1 MALKVR
7 IEDVAAA
14 AGVSMKT
21 VSRVLNR
28 EPNVREDTRVR
39 VQSAVD
45 KLKYTPSLSARS
57 LAGNKSYLIALLYNN
72 PSANYLMEI
81 MGGVLEACELEQYS
95 MMNCP
100 LEIEFAGCE
109 YSAGCEADPSSMMN
123 CPLIIDERKL
133 IASFE
138 SLVARSQPDGVVLT
152 PPITDSPALLKRLA
166 ELEIPYASISPK
178 QQSRGG
184 VDMNETRAAADMVD
198 HLVSLGHRRIAHI
211 VGHPAH
217 GASGWRLTGYR
228 QGLEKAGLRFDSELV
243 VPGEFSFESGV
254 LAAEKLFSLRKR
266 PTAVFAA
273 NDDMAAGV
281 IRVALE
287 HKLRVPEDVSVC
299 GFDDTPMSRYIFPA
313 LTTVHQPA
321 HDMGRLATLELL
333 ASIRTPE
340 SGRMLHIPYA
350 LEVRRSTGPAPKK

>member
-1 MALKVR
+1 
-7 IEDVAAA
+7 
-14 AGVSMKT
+14 MKT

-28 EPNVREDTRVR
+28 EPNVREGTRAR
-39 VQSAVD
+39 VQTVVD
-45 KLKYTPSLSARS
+45 NLKYTPSLSARS
-57 LAGNKSYLIALLYNN
+57 LAGNRSYLIALLYNN

-81 MGGVLEACELEQYS
+81 MGGVL
-95 MMNCP
+95 
-100 LEIEFAGCE
+100 
-109 YSAGCEADPSSMMN
+109 AGCEAEKYNMVN
-123 CPLIIDERKL
+123 CPLDIDEHRL

-138 SLVARSQPDGVVLT
+138 ALVARSQPDGVVLT

-166 ELEIPYASISPK
+166 ELDIPYASISPK
-178 QQSRGG
+178 QQSRMGA
-184 VDMNETRAAADMVD
+184 DMNETRAATDMVE

-228 QGLEKAGLRFDSELV
+228 HGLEKAGLRFDSELV

-287 HKLRVPEDVSVC
+287 RNLRVPEDVSVC
-299 GFDDTPMSRYIFPA
+299 GFDDTPMSSQIFPA
-313 LTTVHQPA
+313 LTTVHQPS

-333 ASIRTPE
+333 ASIRVPE

-350 LEVRRSTGPAPKK
+350 LKVRRSTGPAPKQ

>member
-1 MALKVR
+1 MAARVR
-7 IEDVAAA
+7 IEEVAAA

-28 EPNVREDTRVR
+28 EPNVTDETRAKVLK
-39 VQSAVD
+39 AVE
-45 KLKYTPSLSARS
+45 KLKYIPHLSARS

-72 PSANYLMEI
+72 PSANYIMEV
-81 MGGVLEACELEQYS
+81 MGGVLEACEVEQYS

-100 LEIEFAGCE
+100 LDVDFGGCD
-109 YSAGCEADPSSMMN
+109 YSAACADDQTGKLN
-123 CPLIIDERKL
+123 CPLVMDERKL
-133 IASFE
+133 MASFE
-138 SLVARSQPDGVVLT
+138 LLVARSQPDGLVLT

-166 ELEIPYASISPK
+166 EMAIPYASISPK
-178 QQSRGG
+178 QQARVG
-184 VDMNETRAAADMVD
+184 VDMNETRAATDMVE

-228 QGLEKAGLRFDSELV
+228 NGLERAGLKYDPALV
-243 VPGEFSFESGV
+243 VQGEFSFESGV
-254 LAAEKLFSLRKR
+254 RAAEQLLDLKRR

-287 HKLRVPEDVSVC
+287 RGLRVPEDLSVS
-299 GFDDTPMSRYIFPA
+299 GFDDTPMSNHIFPA
-313 LTTVHQPA
+313 LTTVHQPT
-321 HDMGRLATLELL
+321 HEMGRLATLELL
-333 ASIRTPE
+333 ASIQKPD
-340 SGRMLHIPYA
+340 SGRMLHVPYT
-350 LEVRRSTGPAPKK
+350 LQLRRSTGPAPR

>member
-1 MALKVR
+1 MASRVR

-28 EPNVREDTRVR
+28 EPNVREDTRNR
-39 VQSAVD
+39 VQAAAE
-45 KLKYTPSLSARS
+45 KLKYTPSSSARS
-57 LAGNKSYLIALLYNN
+57 LAGKKSYLIALLYNN

-81 MGGVLEACELEQYS
+81 MGGVLAACEAEQYN

-100 LEIEFAGCE
+100 L
-109 YSAGCEADPSSMMN
+109 DV
-123 CPLIIDERKL
+123 DEHKL

-138 SLVARSQPDGVVLT
+138 SLIARSQPDGVVLT

-166 ELEIPYASISPK
+166 ELDIPYASISPK
-178 QQSRGG
+178 KQTRMGA
-184 VDMNETRAAADMVD
+184 DMNETRAATDMVD

-228 QGLEKAGLRFDSELV
+228 HGLEKAGLRFDPELV

-254 LAAEKLFSLRKR
+254 LGAEKLFSLRRR

-287 HKLRVPEDVSVC
+287 RNLRVPEDVSVC
-299 GFDDTPMSRYIFPA
+299 GFDDTPMSRQIFPA
-313 LTTVHQPA
+313 LTTVHQPS

-333 ASIRTPE
+333 ASIRAPE

-350 LEVRRSTGPAPKK
+350 LKVRRSTGPAPKK

>member
-1 MALKVR
+1 MASRVR

-28 EPNVREDTRVR
+28 EPNVREDTRNR
-39 VQSAVD
+39 VQAAAE
-45 KLKYTPSLSARS
+45 KLKYTPSSSARS
-57 LAGNKSYLIALLYNN
+57 LAGKKSYLIALLYNN

-81 MGGVLEACELEQYS
+81 MGGVLAACEAEQYN

-100 LEIEFAGCE
+100 L
-109 YSAGCEADPSSMMN
+109 DV
-123 CPLIIDERKL
+123 DEHKL

-138 SLVARSQPDGVVLT
+138 SLVARSQPDGLVLT
-152 PPITDSPALLKRLA
+152 PPITDSPALLKRLS
-166 ELEIPYASISPK
+166 ELNIPYASISPK
-178 QQSRGG
+178 QQSRMGA
-184 VDMNETRAAADMVD
+184 DMNETRAAADMVE
-198 HLVSLGHRRIAHI
+198 HLVSFGHRRIAHI

-228 QGLEKAGLRFDSELV
+228 QGLEKAGLRLDPELV

-254 LAAEKLFSLRKR
+254 LAAEQLFSLRKR

-287 HKLRVPEDVSVC
+287 RNLRVPEDVSVC
-299 GFDDTPMSRYIFPA
+299 GFDDTPMSRQIFPA
-313 LTTVHQPA
+313 LTTVHQPS

-350 LEVRRSTGPAPKK
+350 LKVRRSTGPAPK

>member
-1 MALKVR
+1 MASKIR

-28 EPNVREDTRVR
+28 EPNVREETRLR
-39 VQSAVD
+39 VQTAVD
-45 KLKYTPSLSARS
+45 ELRYTPSTSARS
-57 LAGNKSYLIALLYNN
+57 LAGRKSYLIALLYNN

-81 MGGVLEACELEQYS
+81 MGGVLAACEAEKYN

-100 LEIEFAGCE
+100 L
-109 YSAGCEADPSSMMN
+109 DV
-123 CPLIIDERKL
+123 DELKL
-133 IASFE
+133 LTSFE
-138 SLVARSQPDGVVLT
+138 SLIARSQPDGLVLT

-166 ELEIPYASISPK
+166 ELDIPYASISPK
-178 QQSRGG
+178 KHGHIG
-184 VDMNETRAAADMVD
+184 AAMNETRAATDMVE

-217 GASGWRLTGYR
+217 GASGWRLSGYR
-228 QGLEKAGLRFDSELV
+228 QGLEKAGLRFDPDLV

-287 HKLRVPEDVSVC
+287 RNLRVPEDVSVC
-299 GFDDTPMSRYIFPA
+299 GFDDTPMSRQIFPA
-313 LTTVHQPA
+313 LTTVHQPS
-321 HDMGRLATLELL
+321 HEMGRLATLELL
-333 ASIRTPE
+333 ASIQTPG

-350 LEVRRSTGPAPKK
+350 LKVRRSTGPAPK

>member
-1 MALKVR
+1 MAARVR

-28 EPNVREDTRVR
+28 EPNVREDTRIR
-39 VQSAVD
+39 VQAAVD

-81 MGGVLEACELEQYS
+81 MGGVLAACETEQYN
-95 MMNCP
+95 MLNCP
-100 LEIEFAGCE
+100 L
-109 YSAGCEADPSSMMN
+109 D
-123 CPLIIDERKL
+123 LDEHRL

-138 SLVARSQPDGVVLT
+138 SLVARSQPDGLVLT
-152 PPITDSPALLKRLA
+152 PPITDSPALLRRLA
-166 ELEIPYASISPK
+166 ELDIPYASISPK
-178 QQSRGG
+178 QASRMGA
-184 VDMNETRAAADMVD
+184 DMNETRAAADMVE

-217 GASGWRLTGYR
+217 GASGWRLAGYR
-228 QGLEKAGLRFDSELV
+228 QGLEKAGLRFNPELV

-254 LAAEKLFSLRKR
+254 VGAEMLLSLRKR

-287 HKLRVPEDVSVC
+287 RNMRVPEDLSVC
-299 GFDDTPMSRYIFPA
+299 GFDDTPMSRQIFPA
-313 LTTVHQPA
+313 LTTVHQPS
-321 HDMGRLATLELL
+321 HNMGRLATLELL
-333 ASIRTPE
+333 ASLRTPD

-350 LEVRRSTGPAPKK
+350 LRVRRSTGPAPK